1 MLIRAPALE
10 SLCAVMGCGGFA
22 GWPCPTGTFWAGLAL
37 VIGRSRACRR
47 RGEEVACQWPGKPE
61 RPAPRHCH
69 PALLQ
74 VLDAPDGH
82 GDRLVVDPGQ
92 QVVQRSVV
100 LPGRPV
106 PDAGRGVGAI
116 APPDGHAVGDRLG
129 PAVPGGEPLAGWDAG
144 SAPETTRPCLWRL
157 GSRAD
162 AAWPAA
168 AWDPAASSAHSPS
181 VMPNRDSTT
190 RCGRSWMTCTGP
202 RRATP
207 PAVSQARSRSP
218 GPAALTRVISII
230 GALIQG

>member
-1 MLIRAPALE
+1 
-10 SLCAVMGCGGFA
+10 MGCGGFA

-144 SAPETTRPCLWRL
+144 CGAGDDPPLLVALGVAGRCRL
-157 GSRAD
+157 AGCRG
-162 AAWPAA
+162 
-168 AWDPAASSAHSPS
+168 DPAASSARSPP
-181 VMPNRDSTT
+181 VMPDRDSTT